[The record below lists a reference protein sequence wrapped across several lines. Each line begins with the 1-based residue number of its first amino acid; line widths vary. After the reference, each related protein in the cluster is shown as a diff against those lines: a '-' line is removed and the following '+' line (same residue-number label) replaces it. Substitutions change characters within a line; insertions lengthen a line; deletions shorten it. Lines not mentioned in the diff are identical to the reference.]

1 MFWTLLLAHLIADY
15 PLQSSWMVRAKRT
28 LGGLTLHVAI
38 HIVVMLILVG
48 PALPQVWLPL
58 AAIALVHFALDAGK
72 IVVIRWRPHWVV
84 SSYLAD
90 QALHMITLWLASA
103 WIAQHTPAA
112 TPLLKPN
119 LAILLSGYLLATHI
133 WFISERIF
141 THRDATYQQELNR
154 FALVRMVTRGL
165 LLTLFL
171 LAGRPASTSTGS
183 ALALSLALPYV
194 TGNAQNDQNDQND
207 QNEKNEKSSTS
218 RGLQTGSAELVRQI
232 FTSALRQPADRR

>member
-1 MFWTLLLAHLIADY
+1 
-15 PLQSSWMVRAKRT
+15 
-28 LGGLTLHVAI
+28 
-38 HIVVMLILVG
+38 
-48 PALPQVWLPL
+48 
-58 AAIALVHFALDAGK
+58 
-72 IVVIRWRPHWVV
+72 
-84 SSYLAD
+84 
-90 QALHMITLWLASA
+90 MITLWLASA

-194 TGNAQNDQNDQND
+194 TGTCRRRAALTDVLVALVAAGSILLLNAGQ
-207 QNEKNEKSSTS
+207 
-218 RGLQTGSAELVRQI
+218 
-232 FTSALRQPADRR
+232 